1 MAEQKI
7 NPMIRNLLKGF
18 IPTVKDKLPVVNDYI
33 TDYLAKIELTD
44 DEERAV
50 FMCFSDT
57 DKMAWI
63 VTATLSKNGDQLKR
77 VINRIKAVDFIAD
90 MIVQF

>member
-1 MAEQKI
+1 
-7 NPMIRNLLKGF
+7 MIRNLLKGF

-50 FMCFSDT
+50 IMCYSDT
-57 DKMAWI
+57 DGTAWI
-63 VTATLSKNGDQLKR
+63 ATATLSKHGDQLIR
-77 VINRIKAVDFIAD
+77 VINRIKAVDFTAD
-90 MIVQF
+90 MIQQF